1 MIYFDTSAL
10 MKLVVREAETLALT
24 AWLAQND
31 DDPHVTSALGR
42 IELMRAAARDGRT
55 ATVERARD
63 LLDGMQLVAVSDD
76 VVRLA
81 ESIGPPSLRSLEAI
95 HLASAAQIPL
105 TAFVA
110 YDQRLLEGAR
120 ALGYP
125 THQPSR

>member
-1 MIYFDTSAL
+1 
-10 MKLVVREAETLALT
+10 MKLIVREAETPALT
-24 AWLAQND
+24 DWLAQNNAS
-31 DDPHVTSALGR
+31 PHVTSVLGR
-42 IELMRAAARDGRT
+42 IELMRAATRDGRT
-55 ATVERARD
+55 QTVERARG
-63 LLDGMQLVAVSDD
+63 LLNGIPQVAISND

-81 ESIGPPSLRSLEAI
+81 ESIGSPSLRSLDAI

-125 THQPSR
+125 VSNPA